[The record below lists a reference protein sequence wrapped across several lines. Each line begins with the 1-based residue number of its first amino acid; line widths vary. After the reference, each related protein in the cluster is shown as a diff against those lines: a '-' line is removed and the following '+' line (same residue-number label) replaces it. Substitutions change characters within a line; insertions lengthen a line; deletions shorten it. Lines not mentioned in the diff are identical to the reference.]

1 MADGLLDRIGRTL
14 RTAGSGIG
22 DILAAGGQAYAPPD
36 MDLTRNQQMGLLGSR
51 LGDMM
56 VGPRGEMT
64 NNTPAYLDNIRRENE
79 LARRRG
85 VMDSPQIQGLLSNVN
100 NPTLGA
106 LLQEQ
111 VASGDVSG
119 ALTGL
124 FNYEREEEAK
134 QAMITAAR
142 LSGLDPATLA
152 ALEGMDSASIA
163 EFMESERTRM
173 TQDQERR
180 FNQGSAIRDDFMAET
195 EGFRERQDKYQ
206 QIRNFSENPSA
217 AGDIAMVFAYM
228 KLLDPNSVVREGEY
242 ATAAEAGSI
251 IDRATRG
258 TYNRL
263 VAGERLTPSQRA
275 DFANAAKSLYQ
286 DALEGYFNTRESAVA
301 KASNF
306 GLDFDRDVEQ
316 GDLQA
321 ISLRDLQQIPN
332 YTASD
337 FEIPDLSP
345 EEAQAQAADMVR
357 RNVGLAIKVQEAL
370 EQGDDLGLIDLGYS
384 PVEAKD
390 FIDTFTKNAEIA
402 FPDMDLSN
410 FEVITR

>member
-85 VMDSPQIQGLLSNVN
+85 VMDSPQIQGLLSTVN

>member
-36 MDLTRNQQMGLLGSR
+36 MNLTRNQQMGLLGSR

-337 FEIPDLSP
+337 FEVPDLSP

-357 RNVGLAIKVQEAL
+357 RNAGLAIKVQKAL
-370 EQGDDLGLIDLGYS
+370 EQGDNLGLIDLGYS

-410 FEVITR
+410 FEVMGR

>member
-36 MDLTRNQQMGLLGSR
+36 MNLTRNQQMGLLGSR

-85 VMDSPQIQGLLSNVN
+85 VMDSPQIQGLLSTVN

-275 DFANAAKSLYQ
+275 DFANDAKSLYQ

-321 ISLRDLQQIPN
+321 ISLRDLQRIPN

-337 FEIPDLSP
+337 FEVPDLSP

-357 RNVGLAIKVQEAL
+357 RNAGLAIKVQKAL

>member
-1 MADGLLDRIGRTL
+1 MAGLLDRIASTL
-14 RTAGSGIG
+14 GNAGSGISN
-22 DILAAGGQAYAPPD
+22 ILSAAGNAYAPPD

>member
-36 MDLTRNQQMGLLGSR
+36 MNLTRNQQMGLLGSR

-56 VGPRGEMT
+56 VGPRGERT

-384 PVEAKD
+384 PVEATD

-402 FPDMDLSN
+402 YPDMDLSN